1 MRALVL
7 GLGLVLGACGGPP
20 AADVSMSGPRW
31 LVLDPLPDMK
41 SFSTTSHRSQA
52 RPHAEVA
59 RDFLD
64 LTFAMESGRA
74 LERMTRF
81 EEPITVS
88 MSGEVP
94 ATAPG
99 DLARLLGRLRS
110 EAGIDIRET
119 GGPAAVSIEFVTRQ
133 RMQALVPTAACFVV
147 PRVSSFAEYRAERRN
162 PQVDWATLA
171 ERERVSIF
179 IPSDTSPQEVRDCLH
194 EELAQAIGP
203 LNDLYRLSDS
213 VFNDDNFHTV
223 LTGFDMLILRI
234 TYAPELRSGT
244 TRAEAAKALPGL
256 LARLDPQGRPGKAAP
271 PAPTPRA
278 WTEAIERALGP
289 TGSDRT
295 RREAAIRALHIAEDQ
310 GWQDARMAFS
320 LFAVARLS
328 MANEIATA
336 VAAFIEAARIY
347 RSLPGGEIQAAHIDM
362 QMAAFALSSGQAAE
376 AIILCNRSIPVVT
389 RAENAALLATL
400 LMIRAEALRLQ
411 GHAAEA
417 RASRLESL
425 AWARYGFGDE
435 VEVRARM
442 SEIAAL
448 TPGRLAETVPGEQ
461 GDSG

>member
-7 GLGLVLGACGGPP
+7 ALLLAGCAAVPE
-20 AADVSMSGPRW
+20 ADVSMDGARW
-31 LVLDPLPDMK
+31 LVVDPLPAMK
-41 SFSTTSHRSQA
+41 SFSAPPRASTT
-52 RPHAEVA
+52 RPNAEVA

-64 LTFAMESGRA
+64 LTFAMESGRQLA
-74 LERMTRF
+74 RMSRF
-81 EEPITVS
+81 EEPITVA
-88 MSGEVP
+88 MTGRVP

-119 GGPAAVSIEFVTRQ
+119 DGPAAVTIEFVQRP

-147 PRVSSFAEYRAERRN
+147 PRVSSFDEYRALRR
-162 PQVDWATLA
+162 QSRVDWATLPR
-171 ERERVSIF
+171 RERVAIF

-234 TYAPELRSGT
+234 TYAPEMRSGI
-244 TRAEAAKALPGL
+244 TRDEAAKALPAL
-256 LARLDPQGRPGKAAP
+256 LARLAPQGRGGPPAP

-278 WTEAIERALGP
+278 WTDAIEQALGP
-289 TGSDRT
+289 SGSDRT
-295 RREAAIRALHIAEDQ
+295 RREAALQALAIAEAE
-310 GWQDARMAFS
+310 GWQDARLAFS

-328 MANEIATA
+328 MAHEIATA
-336 VAAFIEAARIY
+336 VAAFVEAARIY
-347 RSLPGGEIQAAHIDM
+347 RTLPGGEIHAAHIDM

-376 AIILCNRSIPVVT
+376 AILLCNRAIPVVT
-389 RAENAALLATL
+389 KAENAALLATL

-417 RASRLESL
+417 RASRLDSL
-425 AWARYGFGDE
+425 AWALYGFGDE
-435 VEVRARM
+435 AEVRARM

-448 TPGRLAETVPGEQ
+448 TPGRLAGAAAPDS